1 VITSTKEMGKVSED
15 SGIAIRKVLDEF
27 VRISDGMVEVNRS
40 MNEIRERSDE
50 GMKAIGNV
58 AEGMDEV
65 RKHASETYAEMIEN
79 FKVERVKKNETCQYR

>member
-1 VITSTKEMGKVSED
+1 
-15 SGIAIRKVLDEF
+15 
-27 VRISDGMVEVNRS
+27 

-79 FKVERVKKNETCQYR
+79 FKVEEE